1 VPQSGQE
8 AALPSAAA
16 TDDPTTDR
24 EEQRMRDRVHA
35 RLFGSAASDTTR
47 IGRFI
52 VLDKL
57 GTGGLGIV
65 YAAHD
70 PQLDRRVALKIL
82 RTDGRAPDRSDRL
95 LREAQVLAQLNHPNV
110 VVVYEAGLAAD
121 ELFIAMELVD
131 GVTLNRWAVQRER
144 SWAEIRDVVVDAGRG
159 LAAAHTRGVVHRDFK
174 PGNVLVAADG
184 RAKVVDFGLAS
195 GLGPRTTADGFA
207 GTPPYMAPEL
217 WSGGTVDARADQ
229 WALCVTMWELSYGA
243 RPFVGTD
250 LATLRTAVLA
260 GNLPARPIGS
270 KVPRFVH
277 DALLR
282 GLKVDPAERHRD
294 VDALL
299 VALTRDRRS
308 RRRAWL
314 AAGGLAVTLAG
325 TAWVAT
331 AIERARLEDEVRARI
346 GELEH
351 EARAAADARRWIYP
365 PADGTAPTAY
375 ERVVA
380 LEQLAGGRSKAAHAR
395 ADVLRDEFAT
405 ELVALADA
413 LWDEPGGRGFAM
425 DFYAAARLFD
435 PANAHAVER
444 SSLTPGQLADLQ
456 AKASEGGFS
465 PQELVAAEPLV
476 ALATPDAATR
486 RDRVAQLVRDRDAI
500 GDHTR
505 RQLEALVPVVATP
518 PPTTI
523 AAAPTSTDTPSS
535 ARDTAPSAAKSPRD
549 RAAAESLTKQGYAA
563 LERDQLDE
571 AAKLFHRAL
580 GENPGHA
587 GALAGLSEVHF
598 ERGSYHRAL
607 EYATKAVDAA
617 PKNGRYRKLL
627 ADVYVRVV
635 RYPEAERAY
644 ESALERGYEP
654 ARPALE
660 RLRARVGKSE

>member
-1 VPQSGQE
+1 
-8 AALPSAAA
+8 
-16 TDDPTTDR
+16 
-24 EEQRMRDRVHA
+24 MRDRVHA
-35 RLFGSAASDTTR
+35 RLFGSTEIDTTR
-47 IGRFI
+47 IGRFV

-57 GTGGLGIV
+57 GTGGLGVV

-70 PQLDRRVALKIL
+70 PQLDRRVALKVL
-82 RTDGRAPDRSDRL
+82 RTVGGLREGSDRL
-95 LREAQVLAQLNHPNV
+95 LREAQVMAKLDHPNIV
-110 VVVYEAGLAAD
+110 TVYEAGMAAD

-131 GVTLNRWAVQRER
+131 GVTLNRWVVQRER
-144 SWAEIRDVVVDAGRG
+144 GWAEIRDVVVDAGRG
-159 LAAAHTRGVVHRDFK
+159 LAAAHARGVVHRDFK
-174 PGNVLVAADG
+174 PGNVLVDAHG

-195 GLGPRTTADGFA
+195 GLGPRTEAARFA

-217 WSGGTVDARADQ
+217 WTGGDVDARADQ
-229 WALCVTMWELSYGA
+229 WALCVTLWELCYGA
-243 RPFVGTD
+243 RPFAGTD
-250 LATLRTAVLA
+250 FATLRAAVLA
-260 GNLPARPIGS
+260 GNPTARPLGS
-270 KVPRFVH
+270 RVPRFVH

-282 GLKVDPAERHRD
+282 GLKLDPAERHGD
-294 VDALL
+294 IDALL

-314 AAGGLAVTLAG
+314 AAGGLAAALAG
-325 TAWVAT
+325 SAWIAT
-331 AIERARLEDEVRARI
+331 AIERARLEDEVRVRI
-346 GELEH
+346 DELEL

-365 PADGTAPTAY
+365 PSDGAGATAY

-380 LEQLAGGRSKAAHAR
+380 LEQLAGGRSKVANAR
-395 ADVLRDEFAT
+395 ADALRGEFAT
-405 ELVALADA
+405 ELVALGDA
-413 LWDEPGGRGFAM
+413 LWDEPGARGFAM

-435 PANAHAVER
+435 PTSARAVER
-444 SSLTPGQLADLQ
+444 SALTPGQLADLQ
-456 AKASEGGFS
+456 AKASERGFS

-476 ALATPDAATR
+476 ALATLDATAR
-486 RDRVAQLVRDRDAI
+486 RDRVAQLLRTRGAM

-505 RQLEALVPVVATP
+505 RQLETLAPAEPPPPVAIAPEVTP
-518 PPTTI
+518 P
-523 AAAPTSTDTPSS
+523 APDSPPPDRAGAP
-535 ARDTAPSAAKSPRD
+535 ATAKAPRD
-549 RAAAESLTKQGYAA
+549 RAAAEPLTKQGYDA

-587 GALAGLSEVHF
+587 AALAGLSEVHF

-607 EYATKAVDAA
+607 EYAKKAVDAA

-654 ARPALE
+654 ARVALE